1 MYRVRWNRATSSW
14 KKCIAL
20 CWYYLLICIWWFA
33 MRTTQ
38 LDFVH
43 RRITSVFETYNSII
57 ANVLLQ
63 LLHSVNTLNLFAR
76 LTGKVETSMCLILHS
91 ALVTE
96 NCDNVNYFR
105 VTRQILQSYV
115 HRYYDCSARYH
126 KSHTVVISSRN
137 QLILELLIEPTH
149 FPLICRAEKFED
161 VWWSAT
167 AIEFWASSNVI
178 FNRKRHPNWRY
189 THSNWKCIALRHS
202 GLLHAH
208 KNIRRLIWFG
218 NLV

>member
-1 MYRVRWNRATSSW
+1 
-14 KKCIAL
+14 
-20 CWYYLLICIWWFA
+20 
-33 MRTTQ
+33 MRTIQ

-161 VWWSAT
+161 VW
-167 AIEFWASSNVI
+167 
-178 FNRKRHPNWRY
+178 
-189 THSNWKCIALRHS
+189 
-202 GLLHAH
+202 
-208 KNIRRLIWFG
+208 
-218 NLV
+218 